1 MHELV
6 KKLLAGDRRS
16 AARLISIMENN
27 APEKEELLAQIYPF
41 TGRAHVVGLTGSP
54 GAGKSSLA
62 DALTREIRAEGQ
74 KVGIIAVDP
83 TSPFTGGALLGDRI
97 RMQEHAT
104 DPGVFIRSMGTRGSL
119 GGLAQA
125 TRDAIRVLDA
135 FGCQVILV
143 ETVGVGQSE
152 LDIMYHADTTL
163 VVLTPHAGD
172 HVQVIKAGIMEIADI
187 FVINKAD
194 LGGVVQMATSI
205 ESMLDL
211 SPRLN
216 GWRPPV
222 LSTVAHEHRGIREL
236 WEAIKRHRACRR
248 DNGAAREREKA
259 HRELLDL
266 VRRQLEELVAR
277 HLNARCGLV
286 EQVATRQKDPYTA
299 AREIMAGLLAVGE
312 KAQLAKFAR
321 GKEE

>member
-1 MHELV
+1 MNELV
-6 KKLLAGDRRS
+6 KKLLEGDRRS

-27 APEKEELLAQIYPF
+27 APGKKELLSQIYPF
-41 TGRAHVVGLTGSP
+41 TGRAHIVGLTGPP

-62 DALTREIRAEGQ
+62 DALTKEIRSEGL

-83 TSPFTGGALLGDRI
+83 TSPFSGGALLGDRI

-135 FGCQVILV
+135 FGCDVILV

-152 LDIMYHADTTL
+152 LDIMYHADTIL
-163 VVLTPHAGD
+163 VVLTPHTGD
-172 HVQVIKAGIMEIADI
+172 HIQVIKAGIMEIADI

-194 LGGVVQMATSI
+194 LGGVAKMATNI

-211 SPRLN
+211 SSRPN

-222 LSTVAHEHRGIREL
+222 LATVTPDHQGIPEL
-236 WEAIKRHRACRR
+236 WTAIKRHREHRR
-248 DNGAAREREKA
+248 KNGTATERERVY
-259 HRELLDL
+259 RELVDL
-266 VRRQLEELVAR
+266 VKHQLMELIEDS
-277 HLNARCGLV
+277 LNNCFSDLV
-286 EQVATRQKDPYTA
+286 ERVATRQLDPYTA
-299 AREIMAGLLAVGE
+299 AAVILREVLPS
-312 KAQLAKFAR
+312 
-321 GKEE
+321 KENGQSFKDS